1 MELETI
7 ESLVKNDGNRGGKLS
22 VTNLSW
28 ENNFANVS
36 TECSSR
42 FVISAKVKKCEQ
54 TMLFIAM
61 HYCTIATKAINSSCL
76 FIPFHF

>member
-1 MELETI
+1 MI
-7 ESLVKNDGNRGGKLS
+7 ESSMRNDGNTGGKLS
-22 VTNLSW
+22 VTNMSW
-28 ENNFANVS
+28 ENNIPMFKLS
-36 TECSSR
+36 IIR
-42 FVISAKVKKCEQ
+42 AKVKKCEQ